1 MGNIVDKHGKLN
13 DEVFTC
19 AVTKDKK
26 VFIFWKGKRVT
37 TLSGRKAE
45 GFIAAM
51 QGAEGKKA
59 QLIMARATKN
69 FKRGNEKTGKLAA
82 KNSSD

>member
-1 MGNIVDKHGKLN
+1 MGKIVDKHGKLN

-19 AVTKDKK
+19 TVTKDKK

-37 TLSGRKAE
+37 TLSDRKAE

-69 FKRGNEKTGKLAA
+69 FKRSNEKTGKLAA